1 MKTRFA
7 KMTMI
12 SIVDDDRFVRE
23 AMGDLV
29 QSLGY
34 EAATFDSAEHFLQ
47 SGRLAETS
55 CLITDLQMP
64 GLSGLALQSHLLAE
78 GHRTPVI
85 LITAVPEEKF
95 RSRAK
100 NRGAVGFLR
109 KPFDEEALINC
120 LDTALND
127 LTATEGK
134 SSH

>member
-1 MKTRFA
+1 
-7 KMTMI
+7 MTMI

-23 AMGDLV
+23 VMGDLV

-55 CLITDLQMP
+55 CLITDLQMR

-85 LITAVPEEKF
+85 FITAVPEEKF

-100 NRGAVGFLR
+100 DAGAVGFLA
-109 KPFDEEALINC
+109 PWLQ
-120 LDTALND
+120 
-127 LTATEGK
+127 TEN
-134 SSH
+134 

>member
-34 EAATFDSAEHFLQ
+34 AAATFDSAEHFLQ

-85 LITAVPEEKF
+85 FITAVPEEKF

-100 NRGAVGFLR
+100 NPGAVGFLR

-120 LDTALND
+120 LDTALNG

-134 SSH
+134 S

>member
-1 MKTRFA
+1 
-7 KMTMI
+7 MTMI
-12 SIVDDDRFVRE
+12 SIVDDNRFVRE

-55 CLITDLQMP
+55 CLFTDLQMP

-85 LITAVPEEKF
+85 FITAVPEAKF

-100 NRGAVGFLR
+100 NAGAVGFLS
-109 KPFDEEALINC
+109 KPFDEESLINC
-120 LDTALND
+120 LDTALNA
-127 LTATEGK
+127 LATDRK
-134 SSH
+134 LAH

>member
-1 MKTRFA
+1 
-7 KMTMI
+7 MI

-85 LITAVPEEKF
+85 FITAVPEAKF

-100 NRGAVGFLR
+100 NAGAVGFLS
-109 KPFDEEALINC
+109 KPFDEESLINC
-120 LDTALND
+120 LDTALNA
-127 LTATEGK
+127 LATDRK
-134 SSH
+134 LAH